1 MKLHH
6 LVFLSDFM
14 GKGIGTYALAMQ
26 IFEIQLVTIGEIV
39 SWVSD
44 KNIASYKRY
53 EKLGFIRMDEFEIR
67 NLPLLGGEHK
77 FYKWIKTK

>member
-1 MKLHH
+1 
-6 LVFLSDFM
+6 M